1 MTNADERSTSLN
13 HCTAD
18 FCLIP
23 IGGEDGASVGKYIAE
38 CQRVLAKTGL
48 EYKVGFLCL
57 SAIHYLITSMSP
69 SGYGTG
75 LEGPWDEVMN
85 AIKACHE
92 AVHKMGCPR
101 VATDIRIGTRIDKPS
116 SLSQKVQSVE
126 ERLASNSFAE

>member
-1 MTNADERSTSLN
+1 ERSTSLN

-38 CQRVLAKTGL
+38 CQ
-48 EYKVGFLCL
+48 
-57 SAIHYLITSMSP
+57 

>member
-1 MTNADERSTSLN
+1 MSKADERSTSMTR
-13 HCTAD
+13 CTAD

-23 IGGEDGASVGKYIAE
+23 IGGEDGASVGKYITE

-48 EYKVGFLCL
+48 EYKM
-57 SAIHYLITSMSP
+57 H
-69 SGYGTG
+69 GYGTG

-116 SLSQKVQSVE
+116 SLSQKVESVE
-126 ERLASNSFAE
+126 KRLAANNFAQ

>member
-48 EYKVGFLCL
+48 EYKM
-57 SAIHYLITSMSP
+57 H
-69 SGYGTG
+69 GYGTG